1 MVVGLFT
8 ALEILELNGDFT
20 VEELK
25 KQYRLKALMYH
36 PDKNPSADSS
46 VKFMEIQESYEY
58 LKKYRYDYG
67 YDTQNDCGGGGDN
80 DMDDDGIPPYKN
92 ILFSFL
98 RGILAIEKNHQV
110 LFHTIL
116 ERVVNSCE
124 ENALKILE
132 KLDITIL
139 KRVYD
144 ILKKYKDVLHFDN
157 DFFEKIENIW
167 KMRTIQN
174 ECVVLNP
181 TIDDLFQEKV
191 YKLKIDD
198 EYYFIPLWHHKLVYD
213 RSGVDFFVYCV
224 PILPENM
231 DIDENNNVSF
241 SVNMKIADIWSV
253 EDIPI
258 LIGSRVFYI
267 KRDLLK
273 MTPIQKVVLYDE
285 GIPKVNTQNVY
296 DIGEHADVIIH
307 IYLDP

>member
-1 MVVGLFT
+1 MVVGLFD
-8 ALEILELNGDFT
+8 ALEILELDGDFT
-20 VEELK
+20 IDELK
-25 KQYRLKALMYH
+25 KQYRTKALMYH
-36 PDKNPSADSS
+36 PDKNPTTNSS

-58 LKKYRYDYG
+58 LKKYKCHYI
-67 YDTQNDCGGGGDN
+67 YDTQDCRGGDN
-80 DMDDDGIPPYKN
+80 DIDDDDDGIPQYKN

-124 ENALKILE
+124 ENALKILD
-132 KLDITIL
+132 KLDINIL

-167 KMRTIQN
+167 KMRTLPN
-174 ECVVLNP
+174 EYVVLNP

-198 EYYFIPLWHHKLVYD
+198 ECYFVPLWHHKLVYD
-213 RSGVDFFVYCV
+213 RSGVDIFVYCV
-224 PILPENM
+224 PILPENI

-241 SVNMKIADIWSV
+241 SITMNIADIWAL
-253 EDIPI
+253 EEIPI
-258 LIGSRVFYI
+258 LISSRVFYI
-267 KRDLLK
+267 KRSLLK
-273 MTPIQKVVLYDE
+273 ITPIQTVVFNNE
-285 GIPKVNTQNVY
+285 GVPKVNIQNVY
-296 DIGEHADVIIH
+296 DIGEHADVVIH
-307 IYLDP
+307 LRLDP